1 MEIGYV
7 CTNYNNSA
15 FTRSAVKTLFANS
28 SCKFHVFIVDNNSD
42 QANVDELELLKADD
56 PDIHHLLGK
65 ENLGYFRGLNAG
77 IKGLRSVYPQL
88 DWIIVGN
95 NDLVFPPDFGEK
107 LVGNLPRLAEHMVIS
122 PDVITVDGHHQNPHV
137 ITRITPVRQMFYD
150 LYYSNYHVGLVIQKL
165 ATMFPRISK
174 RPDESNWQKAQP
186 IHQGHGSVYLLGPQF
201 FARFE
206 ELWAPTFLMAEE
218 YFLSKQL
225 SDVGSQVYYDPCI
238 QITHHWHASL
248 AKLPG
253 KQRWEFARDA
263 HREYRKYVKIFDSRE
278 SRRTNG

>member
-7 CTNYNNSA
+7 CTNYNNSN
-15 FTRSAVKTLFANS
+15 FTRNAVKTLFES
-28 SCKFHVFIVDNNSD
+28 SNCKFHVFIVDNNSD
-42 QANVDELELLKADD
+42 QANVDELEHLKGDY
-56 PDIHHLLGK
+56 PGIHLLLGT

-77 IKGLRSVYPQL
+77 IKALRNICPQL

-95 NDLVFPPDFGEK
+95 NDLVFPSDFGDK
-107 LVGNLPRLAEHMVIS
+107 LIQHLPRLAEHMVVS

-137 ITRITPVRQMFYD
+137 ISRISRVREIFYD
-150 LYYSNYHVGLVIQKL
+150 LYYSNYHLGLVIQKL
-165 ATMFPRISK
+165 ANMFPTISK
-174 RPDESNWQKAQP
+174 RSDESNWQKAQP

-225 SDVGSQVYYDPCI
+225 SDVGGQVFYDPSI

-248 AKLPG
+248 AQLPSRR
-253 KQRWEFARDA
+253 RWEFARDA
-263 HREYRKYVKIFDSRE
+263 HREYRKYVKIFD
-278 SRRTNG
+278 